1 MGMMSPTAVS
11 CWGIAPGKKSVQPEV
26 LGFGFA
32 KFVVSGFTS
41 LVMINVPKMLEVV
54 GKIPECILQI
64 GFTQPPF
71 TLQVLQNIIKALTAE
86 HIDAFVELM
95 GNGISKC
102 TVGAGDLVVCPQGRQ
117 TKVL

>member
-1 MGMMSPTAVS
+1 MGMMGPNAVS

-41 LVMINVPKMLEVV
+41 LVMFNAPKMLEVV
-54 GKIPECILQI
+54 GKIPQFISQI

-71 TLQVLQNIIKALTAE
+71 TLPVLQNIIKALTAE
-86 HIDAFVELM
+86 HVESFVELM
-95 GNGISKC
+95 GDGIAKY
-102 TVGAGDLVVCPQGRQ
+102 TVGAGDRVVCPQGRQ